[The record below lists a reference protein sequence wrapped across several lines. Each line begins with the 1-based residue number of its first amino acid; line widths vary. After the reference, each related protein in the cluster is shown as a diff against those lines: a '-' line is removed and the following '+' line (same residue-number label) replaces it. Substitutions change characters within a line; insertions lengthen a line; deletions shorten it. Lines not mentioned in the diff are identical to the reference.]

1 MFTGSLLGSK
11 PLFQRSGRV
20 NSRLLLFYAQKR
32 PMLYGFQYGGDEPV
46 LTKIIVHFYAVRPTA
61 VKQHRKFYTFQLL
74 QVKKCKNRRI
84 FGKITGE

>member
-1 MFTGSLLGSK
+1 MVIAGKQTILQG
-11 PLFQRSGRV
+11 SGRV

-32 PMLYGFQYGGDEPV
+32 PMLYGLQYGGEEPV